1 LVGHL
6 VHRISSWVGEVE
18 SSIENTGEAVTR
30 QQDQITSRLLVVLV
44 VAVNVVVCGALTT
57 VFAVTRAGDA
67 EPYAGVGLGS
77 PVTTTEQDGGELVPS
92 QPEFPTTESTTESTF
107 PTTTTTTVDEG
118 FREVTGPGGMTT
130 YIPENWPTKVAPGP
144 GAMQADD
151 PAGTTRMLRYGG
163 STTDVTDS
171 YDIHADYERQFS
183 ANKVNY
189 VSLRLERTTLRGMP
203 AIDWE
208 FEHDTDGVRRH
219 VRSVYWL
226 ANGYEY
232 FVYASAPVG
241 IWPETQLI
249 LDVMTEYSTP

>member
-6 VHRISSWVGEVE
+6 VHRISSRVGEVE

-30 QQDQITSRLLVVLV
+30 RQDQITSRLLAVLV
-44 VAVNVVVCGALTT
+44 VAVNVVVCGVLTT
-57 VFAVTRAGDA
+57 VFAVTRDEGA

-77 PVTTTEQDGGELVPS
+77 PVTTTEQELVPT
-92 QPEFPTTESTTESTF
+92 QPDFPTTESTF
-107 PTTTTTTVDEG
+107 PTTTTTTTTTTTDDG

-130 YIPENWPTKVAPGP
+130 YIPENWPTKVATGP

-163 STTDVTDS
+163 SATDVTDS

-189 VSLRLERTTLRGMP
+189 VSFRLERTTLRGMS

-208 FEHDTDGVRRH
+208 FEHDTDGGRRH

-226 ANGYEY
+226 TGGYEY

-241 IWPETQLI
+241 IWPETQPI